1 MSLIS
6 SRPFFH
12 IYFLG
17 GILSTRAKVHPEP
30 QFNGQHG
37 NGKEET
43 TPNLS
48 LAIWASILIGVVAV
62 F

>member
-37 NGKEET
+37 KEET